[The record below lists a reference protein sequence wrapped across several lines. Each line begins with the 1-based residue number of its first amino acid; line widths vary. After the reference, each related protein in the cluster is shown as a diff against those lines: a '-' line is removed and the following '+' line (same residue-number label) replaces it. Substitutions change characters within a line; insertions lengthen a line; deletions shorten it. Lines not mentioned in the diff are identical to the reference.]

1 MLASDAAHW
10 LNGLWLTLGQG
21 LGLGPGPGNVDSASV
36 LFFFFFLVVLQH
48 VWNIFTLGSFL

>member
-36 LFFFFFLVVLQH
+36 LFFFFFFGGLTKCVEHLY
-48 VWNIFTLGSFL
+48 SR